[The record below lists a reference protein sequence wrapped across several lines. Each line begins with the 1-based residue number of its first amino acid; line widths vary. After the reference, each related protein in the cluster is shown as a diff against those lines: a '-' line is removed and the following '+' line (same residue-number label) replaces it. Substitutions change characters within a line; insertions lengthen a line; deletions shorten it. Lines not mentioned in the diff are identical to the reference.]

1 MNYKAVSRIISY
13 VLRLEAILMLTP
25 GIIALIHSER
35 QGVAF
40 AISAAGVF
48 VFSILFGLVKE
59 KGEHKGFYAREGF
72 LTVALSW
79 IFMGFFGAV
88 PFWMSGDIPNF
99 VDALYE
105 SISGFTTT
113 GGSIL
118 TNVEGMSYTCLFW
131 RSLTHWIGG
140 MGVLVFLMAI
150 LPMAGG
156 ENIHMMRAES
166 TGPQVGK
173 LVPKIRKTAEIL
185 YVSYIILTVVEIIML
200 ICGGTTVFDAFTLSF
215 GTAGTGGLAVKN
227 DSIAGYSSYV
237 QIVIAV
243 FMMLFGINFNLFFL
257 IAIGKIKDVLKSEE
271 LRWYIGIMLG
281 STLFIAF
288 NILKLYSGFGEALKH
303 AYFQTS
309 SMMTSTGFATTDF
322 NLWPEPSKMLLIFV
336 SIIGACAGSTGG
348 GIKVSRVI
356 IMLKVVKREII
367 SFVHPRNVRQVRFEG
382 HPISAEVRS
391 GVKSY
396 MLAYLLIFTGS
407 ILAISLNGFD
417 FTTTVTAVLANLN
430 NTGPGLNLVGPAG
443 NYFGFS
449 VFSKF
454 VLMFDMLA
462 GRLELYPMLVLFV
475 PGIWRK

>member
-13 VLRLEAILMLTP
+13 VLRLEAVLLLTP
-25 GIIALIHSER
+25 GIISLIHWER
-35 QGVAF
+35 QGLAFVITAAIAF
-40 AISAAGVF
+40 A
-48 VFSILFGLVKE
+48 FSFLFGFVKE
-59 KGEHKGFYAREGF
+59 KGEQKGFYAREGF

-79 IFMGFFGAV
+79 IFMAFFGAI
-88 PFWMSGDIPNF
+88 PFWMSGDIPHF
-99 VDALYE
+99 IDALFE

-200 ICGGTTVFDAFTLSF
+200 ICGGIPVFDAFTLSF
-215 GTAGTGGLAVKN
+215 GTAGTGGLAIKN
-227 DSIAGYSSYV
+227 DSLAGYSSYV
-237 QIVIAV
+237 QVVIAV

-257 IAIGKIKDVLKSEE
+257 ISMGKIKDALKSEE
-271 LRWYIGIMLG
+271 LRYYLGIMLG

-303 AYFQTS
+303 AFFQSS
-309 SMMTSTGFATTDF
+309 SMMTSTGFATADF
-322 NLWPEPSKMLLIFV
+322 NLWPEPSKMLLIFI

-348 GIKVSRVI
+348 GIKVSRVV
-356 IMLKVVKREII
+356 IMLKVVKREIL
-367 SFVHPRNVRQVRFEG
+367 SFVHPRTVRQVRFEG
-382 HPISAEVRS
+382 HPITPEVRS

-396 MLAYLLIFTGS
+396 MLAYLLIFSGS
-407 ILAISLNGFD
+407 ILVVSMNGFD
-417 FTTTVTAVLANLN
+417 FTTTITAVLANLN

-443 NYFGFS
+443 NYYNFS
-449 VFSKF
+449 IVSKL

-475 PGIWRK
+475 PGIWKK